1 MEEELKEIQEVVWQ
15 VAERLNRCR
24 GASVVLAQAYD
35 SLRQAAGRVTMER
48 SDRQRERAAG

>member
-1 MEEELKEIQEVVWQ
+1 MEEELKEIQEVVRQ

-24 GASVVLAQAYD
+24 GTSVVLAQAYD
-35 SLRQAAGRVTMER
+35 SLRQAAGRVNMER